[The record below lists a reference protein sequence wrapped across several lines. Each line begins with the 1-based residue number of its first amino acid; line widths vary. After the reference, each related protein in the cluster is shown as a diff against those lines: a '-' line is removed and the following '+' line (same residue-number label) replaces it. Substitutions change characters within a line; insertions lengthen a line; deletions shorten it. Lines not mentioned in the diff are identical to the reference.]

1 MALRV
6 FSSGGGVQ
14 STAALVLS
22 AQGKINYPVHVFA
35 NVGDKAES
43 PATIVYV
50 RDVIKPYAAEHG
62 IEWVEVCKRDKDGNL
77 IDLYDYT
84 MTSTHSIPIPVRM
97 AGSGAPGNRT
107 CTQDWKIKVISRF
120 LMNEVLSKS
129 PNLKSI
135 ALKSSNRIRKEFRD
149 SLSKAASQLTPEEKT
164 ILRLKVLREVA
175 PIYADYSPCVLAK
188 GISTDEAHRARTDS
202 GFAHYSVEYPLIDLN
217 LSRQD
222 CHDIILGAGLPIA
235 PKSSCWF
242 CPFKTLDRWQDMR
255 REEPEQFAMS
265 VNMEKTLSD
274 RAVKLGRGA
283 MYFTSRGTSKNA
295 SLDEVTSDQM
305 SLFDDWNLDF
315 CESGFCMT

>member
-1 MALRV
+1 MLKV

-22 AQGKINYPVHVFA
+22 AQGKIDYLIHVFA

-43 PATIVYV
+43 PATIDYI
-50 RDVIKPYAAEHG
+50 RDFIKPYAAEHG
-62 IEWVEVCKRDKDGNL
+62 IEWVEVCKQDKEGNP

-84 MTSTHSIPIPVRM
+84 MNSTSSVPIPVRM
-97 AGSGAPGNRT
+97 SGSGAPGKRT
-107 CTQDWKIKVISRF
+107 CTQDWKVEVVSRF

-129 PNLKSI
+129 PNLKAI
-135 ALKSSNRIRKEFRD
+135 ALKESNRIRKEFRD

-175 PIYADYSPCVLAK
+175 PIYAAHSPCVLAK
-188 GISTDEAHRARTDS
+188 GISIDEAHRARTDS
-202 GFAHYSVEYPLIDLN
+202 GFAHYSVDYPLISLN

-222 CHDIILGAGLPIA
+222 CHDIILGAGLPIS

-242 CPFKTLDRWQDMR
+242 CPFKTLGRWQDMR
-255 REEPEQFAMS
+255 REEPEQFDLA
-265 VNMEKTLSD
+265 VDMEKTLSD

-283 MYFTSRGTSKNA
+283 TYFTSRGTSKNA
-295 SLDEVTSDQM
+295 FLDEVTSDQM
-305 SLFDDWNLDF
+305 SLFEDLDLNF